1 MKQLLS
7 DEDFE
12 YFSTMVLLVK
22 TFEAAIDLAILHHVD
37 ILLLPSI
44 SSGIYKGI
52 HEERIKH
59 DYNSLLNNI

>member
-22 TFEAAIDLAILHHVD
+22 TFEAAIAHQGEQSV
-37 ILLLPSI
+37 
-44 SSGIYKGI
+44 
-52 HEERIKH
+52 
-59 DYNSLLNNI
+59 